1 MSDKTRKS
9 AKKRIFD
16 IIQIG
21 NRNDLPSLLFDYFI
35 VAVILLN
42 ITIVFL
48 GTFDEL
54 SDYST
59 LFRAVETV
67 TVGVFCIEYILRIWT
82 ADLLYPK
89 GSYEDAL
96 SDVVQDARFYLDG
109 EGVVFTADPY
119 LIGPYS
125 SGTIQFC
132 LPYSALEGDLKE
144 NYLPAA

>member
-54 SDYST
+54 SGYSM
-59 LFRAVETV
+59 LFRAV
-67 TVGVFCIEYILRIWT
+67 Y
-82 ADLLYPK
+82 K
-89 GSYEDAL
+89 GSLTHAGN
-96 SDVVQDARFYLDG
+96 R
-109 EGVVFTADPY
+109 
-119 LIGPYS
+119 
-125 SGTIQFC
+125 
-132 LPYSALEGDLKE
+132 KH
-144 NYLPAA
+144 